1 MTKINW
7 DAVDR
12 NTFAEFRLASTEE
25 LAQAFLT
32 ETFADLPND
41 DCLNT
46 LYEMGQGRFSERLNN
61 RSQRQALFN
70 LVVDRLNTKVGA

>member
-12 NTFAEFRLASTEE
+12 NIFAEFRLASTEE
-25 LAQAFLT
+25 LAQAYLT
-32 ETFADLPND
+32 ETFADAPND
-41 DCLNT
+41 DRLNP
-46 LYEMGQGRFSERLNN
+46 LYEMCQGRFSELLNN

-70 LVVDRLNTKVGA
+70 LEVNRLHTKAGS

>member
-12 NTFAEFRLASTEE
+12 NIFAEFRLASTEE
-25 LAQAFLT
+25 LAQAYLT
-32 ETFADLPND
+32 EAFADAPND
-41 DCLNT
+41 DRLNT
-46 LYEMGQGRFSERLNN
+46 LYEMGQGRFSESLNN

-70 LVVDRLNTKVGA
+70 LEVNRLHTQAGA

>member
-12 NTFAEFRLASTEE
+12 NIFAEFRLASTEE
-25 LAQAFLT
+25 LAQAYLT
-32 ETFADLPND
+32 ETFADAPND
-41 DCLNT
+41 DRLNT
-46 LYEMGQGRFSERLNN
+46 LYEMGQGRFSELLNN

-70 LVVDRLNTKVGA
+70 LEVNRLHTKAGA